1 MDDLK
6 IRKIDLNDIDEILK
20 ISTNVKEF
28 QVDPEVLGFWSKT
41 QFLNWVKS
49 TSDVCLLAENDGKIV
64 GFILFALHV
73 PTGKINFENAWIHKD
88 YRSKGIFENLFAEGV
103 YLAKKLGGTYICAL
117 TKIDNIASINAL
129 KKTGFIEGYEF
140 KWMHRLL

>member
-6 IRKIDLNDIDEILK
+6 IRKIGLNDVDEILK
-20 ISTNVKEF
+20 ISSNVKEF
-28 QVDPEVLGFWSKT
+28 EVDLEIRGFWSKI
-41 QFLNWVKS
+41 QLLNWVKS
-49 TSDVCLLAENDGKIV
+49 TTDVCLLAEHNDKII
-64 GFILFALHV
+64 GFILFAHHV
-73 PTGKINFENAWIHKD
+73 PTGKINFENAWTHND
-88 YRSKGIFENLFAEGV
+88 YRGKGIFENLFAEGV

-117 TKIDNIASINAL
+117 SKTDNTASINAL